1 MYNIVCLL
9 QGRSDPFPVNIDE
22 TQTVGHLKK
31 EIRKENSEALAAV
44 DAVELKLYYINI
56 TSDEPNK
63 QNYTKQVDNI
73 FQNLSE
79 CKPLD
84 PLNKLSKIEKGFPKG
99 RVHIFVPL
107 PPGESIHPRTCG
119 AVAETMLSPSQP
131 PILFAEDPLSR
142 LSTSA
147 NAKPLLSNFGKWFK
161 RLVWSW
167 SAAPDARVSR
177 P

>member
-1 MYNIVCLL
+1 MYNIGCLL

-31 EIRKENSEALAAV
+31 EIKKENSEALAAV
-44 DAVELKLYYINI
+44 DAMELKLYSVNI

-79 CKPLD
+79 HKPLD
-84 PLNKLSKIEKGFPKG
+84 PLHELSEIKKGFPEG
-99 RVHIFVPL
+99 MVHILVPL
-107 PPGESIHPRTCG
+107 PPGESIHSRACG

-131 PILFAEDPLSR
+131 PISFAEVPLSR
-142 LSTSA
+142 LSISA
-147 NAKPLLSNFGKWFK
+147 NAKPQSSNFGK
-161 RLVWSW
+161 
-167 SAAPDARVSR
+167 
-177 P
+177 